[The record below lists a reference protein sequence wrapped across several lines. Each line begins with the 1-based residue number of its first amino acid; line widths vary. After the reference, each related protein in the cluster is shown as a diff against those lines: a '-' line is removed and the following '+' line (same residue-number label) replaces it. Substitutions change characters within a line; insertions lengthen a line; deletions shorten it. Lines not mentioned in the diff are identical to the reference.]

1 MTTLSELCDREV
13 INMKTGANLGRVD
26 DLQIEE
32 THAHVQAL
40 IIYGRLRWFGLL
52 GREESLIIPW
62 QDIVT
67 IGDDAVSYTH
77 LDVYKRQVV
86 YIAKKFENT
95 GISIEDIILSLIHI
109 FNGEKWMMQEE
120 LEAVCFE

>member
-1 MTTLSELCDREV
+1 MTTLSELCEREV

-26 DLQIEE
+26 DLQIGE
-32 THAHVQAL
+32 TDARVQAL

-67 IGDDAVSYTH
+67 IGDDVILVQSDLPPREGKT
-77 LDVYKRQVV
+77 
-86 YIAKKFENT
+86 KKTADFLRKN
-95 GISIEDIILSLIHI
+95 L
-109 FNGEKWMMQEE
+109 
-120 LEAVCFE
+120 

>member
-1 MTTLSELCDREV
+1 MRARSDQHEDR
-13 INMKTGANLGRVD
+13 ANLGRVD

-67 IGDDAVSYTH
+67 IGDDVILVQSDLPPREGKT
-77 LDVYKRQVV
+77 
-86 YIAKKFENT
+86 KK
-95 GISIEDIILSLIHI
+95 LLI
-109 FNGEKWMMQEE
+109 F
-120 LEAVCFE
+120 

>member
-1 MTTLSELCDREV
+1 MTTLSELCEREV

-26 DLQIEE
+26 DLQIGE
-32 THAHVQAL
+32 TDARVQAL

-67 IGDDAVSYTH
+67 IGDDVILVQSDLPPREGKT
-77 LDVYKRQVV
+77 
-86 YIAKKFENT
+86 KK
-95 GISIEDIILSLIHI
+95 LLI
-109 FNGEKWMMQEE
+109 F
-120 LEAVCFE
+120 